1 MDIKNKSLYAD
12 YKNFNFQVMAK
23 NLKSPYVALF
33 YDPKSFGPKIHEL
46 KYLCAEVQSVNDT
59 AETEKILS

>member
-23 NLKSPYVALF
+23 NLKSPYVAPF
-33 YDPKSFGPKIHEL
+33 FMI
-46 KYLCAEVQSVNDT
+46 QSHVLVIWTQD
-59 AETEKILS
+59 S